1 MDRMSSIDQL
11 VEASIYVDDLEKAIV
26 FYRDVLCLESI
37 GIEPGRHAF
46 FKVGQGV
53 LLIFV
58 PAATQR
64 GGDAPPHGAIG
75 PGHVALGIPAGTIPE
90 WRARLET
97 VGVVIEKQTDW
108 PKGSTSIYFR
118 DPAGNSVELITPGLW
133 GLPSGY

>member
-1 MDRMSSIDQL
+1 MSSIDHL

-37 GIEPGRHAF
+37 GVEPGRHAF

-58 PAATQR
+58 PAVTSR
-64 GGDAPPHGAIG
+64 PGDIPAHGATG
-75 PGHVALGIPAGTIPE
+75 PGHVALGIPEGAIAE
-90 WRARLET
+90 WRARLEK
-97 VGVVIEKQTDW
+97 VGIAIEKQIEW
-108 PKGSTSIYFR
+108 PKGPTSIYFR
-118 DPAGNSVELITPGLW
+118 DPAGNSIELITPGLW